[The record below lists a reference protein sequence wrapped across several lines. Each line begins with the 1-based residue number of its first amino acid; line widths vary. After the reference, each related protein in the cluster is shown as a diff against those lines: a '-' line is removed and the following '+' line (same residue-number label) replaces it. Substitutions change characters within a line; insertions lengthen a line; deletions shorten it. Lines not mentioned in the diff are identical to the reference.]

1 MLLEILKRR
10 KLVDGI
16 GAPAHGLEQ
25 VSDATIQASLDRL
38 ASSGL
43 PIYISELDL
52 NFVNDD
58 AQLKR
63 YQFCSQ
69 SCGRIPPLKV

>member
-1 MLLEILKRR
+1 MVYLLSGGNDLEEFLVLLEILKRR

-16 GAPAHGLEQ
+16 GAQAHGLEQ

-58 AQLKR
+58 APQA
-63 YQFCSQ
+63 
-69 SCGRIPPLKV
+69 